1 MSAKLGGSLDIHK
14 ASNISKLIFY
24 VGTISGYRRS
34 RNRANRLIDNLEK
47 YGIYFMNTRERFN
60 LLV

>member
-24 VGTISGYRRS
+24 VGTITGYRRS
-34 RNRANRLIDNLEK
+34 RNRANRLNDDPEK
-47 YGIYFMNTRERFN
+47 YGIYFMNPRERFN